1 MALGLLL
8 ILFIFLSA
16 VGGVGIIFLFW
27 VQNPEKKKW
36 ILYLLALLGMAIAFL
51 NASSLP
57 SNYVAQQIAAWGIGF
72 LSVASLLMHISG
84 RPGLR
89 LPSQILVSLSVIG
102 GILYLFF
109 CFRRA
114 RKLLNAAQKGREPR
128 NSFPGSQPSFYVS
141 PNSSPYCTV

>member
-36 ILYLLALLGMAIAFL
+36 ILYLLALLGIAIAFL

-109 CFRRA
+109 
-114 RKLLNAAQKGREPR
+114 
-128 NSFPGSQPSFYVS
+128 
-141 PNSSPYCTV
+141 

>member
-36 ILYLLALLGMAIAFL
+36 ILYLLALLGMAIDFL

-109 CFRRA
+109 
-114 RKLLNAAQKGREPR
+114 
-128 NSFPGSQPSFYVS
+128 
-141 PNSSPYCTV
+141 